1 MDFGKMKEQMSGKIK
16 EELTQKVDEVKADIE
31 KKFGN
36 IGGAQRPDQNASS
49 VEGQKLNESQP
60 EPMGQTKAELNT
72 EDTSAGASDDTR
84 DDTRAVAESDSA
96 EGDDQSQSEDEKEV
110 A

>member
-84 DDTRAVAESDSA
+84 AVAESDSA

>member
-31 KKFGN
+31 KKFSSV
-36 IGGAQRPDQNASS
+36 GGAQKPDQNASS
-49 VEGQKLNESQP
+49 VEGQKLNESRP
-60 EPMGQTKAELNT
+60 EPAGQTDAELNT
-72 EDTSAGASDDTR
+72 ENTSV
-84 DDTRAVAESDSA
+84 DTRAVAESDSS
-96 EGDDQSQSEDEKEV
+96 ERDDESQDEKEV

>member
-31 KKFGN
+31 KKFSN
-36 IGGAQRPDQNASS
+36 IGGAQQPDQNASS
-49 VEGQKLNESQP
+49 VEGQKLNESRP
-60 EPMGQTKAELNT
+60 EPMGQTNTELNT
-72 EDTSAGASDDTR
+72 EDTSANTS
-84 DDTRAVAESDSA
+84 DDTRAVSESDSS
-96 EGDDQSQSEDEKEV
+96 EGDDQSQNEDEKEV